1 MKTNKKALAILT
13 AGLLAVTPMAATGL
27 TAFAADYDI
36 TVNNETDGYTYNA
49 YKIFAGTLSGSVLSN
64 VTWATGFN
72 GTQMLANLKSD
83 SLLGTD
89 FASATDAASV
99 AAKLPDL
106 SGNSEKLAQFAK
118 LAYANKGTTA
128 SVASGALSE
137 GKYTIPATEAG
148 YYLIEEASVPAGA
161 ITSRYLLKVAG
172 PTDVTPKR
180 PSPSLTKVISS
191 PNPKDS
197 GKANDVC
204 IGDSVSYTLTSAVPD
219 MTGYSKYF
227 FVINDDFDAGL
238 TFNNDVAVTIGET
251 TLTAGTHYVV
261 QTDAADTD
269 GHSFQ
274 IVFKDF
280 YDNWK
285 THSGDTITV
294 TYSATLNE
302 NANRGTTGNI
312 NTANLTYSNNP
323 NVTSEG
329 ESPSNPDEPKPP
341 TPDNPDTPEDESKP
355 GDSVGT
361 TPDQQTKTY
370 TANIKLTKIDGASTS
385 TPKAA
390 LTGAKFQISGVTN
403 KVVLINGEA
412 FEEAA
417 SGAYY
422 RLKNGT
428 FALVSSSPDAADIDD
443 SSKKYDK
450 VTNVTSTT
458 TKTNICK
465 EAYVKADGTL
475 EFGGLGAGTYTITE
489 IVTPDGYNTI
499 EPITIVIN
507 GDGATFAAPNWSATK
522 DGAAIALT
530 SSGTTASVDF
540 EVVNNVGTTLP
551 STGGIGT
558 KLFYIIGGMLV
569 AGSVILLVTKKRM
582 NLKED

>member
-1 MKTNKKALAILT
+1 MKTNKKTLAILT
-13 AGLLAVTPMAATGL
+13 AGLLAVTPMAATGF

-49 YKIFAGTLSGSVLSN
+49 YKIFAGTLSGTVLSN
-64 VTWATGFN
+64 VTWATGFD
-72 GTQMLANLKSD
+72 GAQMLLDLKGD
-83 SLLGTD
+83 TLLGSD
-89 FASATDAASV
+89 FATVTDAASI

-128 SVASGALSE
+128 SVASGGLS
-137 GKYTIPATEAG
+137 GGVYTIPATEAG
-148 YYLIEEASVPAGA
+148 YYLIEEASVPTGA

-180 PSPSLTKVISS
+180 PSPSLTKVISN

-204 IGDSVSYTLTSAVPD
+204 IGDAVSYTLTSAVPD

-227 FVINDDFDAGL
+227 FVVNDDLAAGL
-238 TFNNDVAVTIGET
+238 TFNNDVAVTIGAT

-280 YDNWK
+280 YGNWK
-285 THSGDTITV
+285 THSGETITV

-302 NANRGTTGNI
+302 NANRGTTGNV

-323 NVTSEG
+323 NVAAVG
-329 ESPSNPDEPKPP
+329 ESPTNSDEPKK
-341 TPDNPDTPEDESKP
+341 PEGGNP
-355 GDSVGT
+355 GDSFGT

-370 TANIKLTKIDGASTS
+370 TANIKLTKRDGASTT
-385 TPKAA
+385 TPKAV
-390 LTGAKFQISGVTN
+390 LTGAKFQISGVSD
-403 KVVLINGEA
+403 KVVLINEEA

-417 SGAYY
+417 SGTYY

-428 FALVSSSPDAADIDD
+428 FALVSSSPAADDIDD
-443 SSKKYDK
+443 SSKKYNK
-450 VTNVTSTT
+450 VTNVTSSTV
-458 TKTNICK
+458 KTNICK

-489 IVTPDGYNTI
+489 IKTPDGYNTV
-499 EPITIVIN
+499 EPITIVIDDTN
-507 GDGATFAAPNWSATK
+507 TVFSAPQWSATK
-522 DGAAIALT
+522 DGAPIAVNEAA
-530 SSGTTASVDF
+530 SSAAVEFD
-540 EVVNNVGTTLP
+540 VVNNVGTTLP

-558 KLFYIIGGMLV
+558 KLFYIIGSLLV
-569 AGSVILLVTKKRM
+569 AGSVVLLVTKKRM
-582 NLKED
+582 SVK

>member
-49 YKIFAGTLSGSVLSN
+49 YKIFAGTLSGTVLSN

-128 SVASGALSE
+128 PVASGGLS
-137 GKYTIPATEAG
+137 GGVYTIPATEAG

-180 PSPSLTKVISS
+180 PSPSLTKVISN

-204 IGDSVSYTLTSAVPD
+204 IGDAVSYTLTSAVPD

-227 FVINDDFDAGL
+227 FVVNDDLAAGL
-238 TFNNDVAVTIGET
+238 TFNNDVAVTIGAT

-285 THSGDTITV
+285 THSGETITV

-302 NANRGTTGNI
+302 NANRGTTGNV

-323 NVTSEG
+323 NVAAVG
-329 ESPSNPDEPKPP
+329 ESLSNPDEPKK
-341 TPDNPDTPEDESKP
+341 PEGGNP
-355 GDSVGT
+355 GDSFGT

-370 TANIKLTKIDGASTS
+370 TANIKLTKRDGASTT
-385 TPKAA
+385 TPKAV
-390 LTGAKFQISGVTN
+390 LTGAKFQISGVSD
-403 KVVLINGEA
+403 KVVLINEEA

-417 SGAYY
+417 SGTYY
-422 RLKNGT
+422 RLKDGT
-428 FALVSSSPDAADIDD
+428 FASVSSSPAADDIDD
-443 SSKKYDK
+443 SSKKYNK
-450 VTNVTSTT
+450 VTNVTSSTV
-458 TKTNICK
+458 KTNICK

-489 IVTPDGYNTI
+489 IKTPDGYNTV
-499 EPITIVIN
+499 EPITIVIDDTN
-507 GDGATFAAPNWSATK
+507 TVFSAPQWSATK
-522 DGAAIALT
+522 DGAPIAVNEAA
-530 SSGTTASVDF
+530 SSAAVEFD
-540 EVVNNVGTTLP
+540 VVNNVGTTLP

-558 KLFYIIGGMLV
+558 KLFYIIGSLLV
-569 AGSVILLVTKKRM
+569 AGSVVLLVTKKRM
-582 NLKED
+582 SVK

>member
-49 YKIFAGTLSGSVLSN
+49 YKIFAGTLSGTVLSN

-128 SVASGALSE
+128 PVASGGLS
-137 GKYTIPATEAG
+137 GGVYTIPATEAG

-180 PSPSLTKVISS
+180 PSPSLTKVISN

-204 IGDSVSYTLTSAVPD
+204 IGDAVSYTLTSAVPD

-227 FVINDDFDAGL
+227 FVVNDDLAAGL
-238 TFNNDVAVTIGET
+238 TFNNDVAVTIGAT

-285 THSGDTITV
+285 THSGETITV

-302 NANRGTTGNI
+302 NANRGTTGNV

-323 NVTSEG
+323 NVAAVG
-329 ESPSNPDEPKPP
+329 ESLSNPDEPKK
-341 TPDNPDTPEDESKP
+341 PEGGNP
-355 GDSVGT
+355 GDSFGT

-370 TANIKLTKIDGASTS
+370 TANIKLTKRDGASTT
-385 TPKAA
+385 TPKAV
-390 LTGAKFQISGVTN
+390 LTGAKFQISGVSD
-403 KVVLINGEA
+403 KVVLINEEA

-417 SGAYY
+417 SGTYY
-422 RLKNGT
+422 RLKDGT
-428 FALVSSSPDAADIDD
+428 FASVSSSPAADDIDD
-443 SSKKYDK
+443 SSKKYNK
-450 VTNVTSTT
+450 VTNVTSSTV
-458 TKTNICK
+458 KTNICK
-465 EAYVKADGTL
+465 EAYVKADFV
-475 EFGGLGAGTYTITE
+475 E
-489 IVTPDGYNTI
+489 
-499 EPITIVIN
+499 
-507 GDGATFAAPNWSATK
+507 
-522 DGAAIALT
+522 
-530 SSGTTASVDF
+530 
-540 EVVNNVGTTLP
+540 
-551 STGGIGT
+551 
-558 KLFYIIGGMLV
+558 
-569 AGSVILLVTKKRM
+569 
-582 NLKED
+582 